1 MDGTFGH
8 PNYYLFDVG
17 RRWMGW
23 CLWNYDS
30 FHCSTITRL
39 VINISTN
46 TSIYNVFFLGYTG
59 KLSAVY
65 RKATALKTDERVRLM
80 DEILSGIQVIKMY
93 AWEKPFAKLIRFAR
107 KAEVKIITKSS
118 YVRGLYMAFNLF
130 TTRLAMFA
138 TLLTIALLDQQ
149 ITAAKVKTMYFFSS
163 GLK

>member
-1 MDGTFGH
+1 MDGPFGH
-8 PNYYLFDVG
+8 PDYHLFDVG

-23 CLWNYDS
+23 CLWNFDS
-30 FHCSTITRL
+30 FHCSTTTRL
-39 VINISTN
+39 VTTPSTKKHCN
-46 TSIYNVFFLGYTG
+46 LRFFLGYTG
-59 KLSAVY
+59 KLSAIY

-130 TTRLAMFA
+130 TTRLAMFG
-138 TLLTIALLDQQ
+138 TLLTIALLDQP
-149 ITAAKVKTMYFFSS
+149 ITAAKVTLIYFCY
-163 GLK
+163 L